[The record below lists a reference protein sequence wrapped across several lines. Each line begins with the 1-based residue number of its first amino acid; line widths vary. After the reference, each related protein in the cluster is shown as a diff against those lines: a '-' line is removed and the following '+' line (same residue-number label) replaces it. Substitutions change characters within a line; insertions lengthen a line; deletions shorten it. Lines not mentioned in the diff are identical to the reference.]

1 MSSLDRFKTRLSSF
15 LAAHEPGAARRAE
28 QVRQFQTGFLLRLGL
43 ERGHRFLDL
52 EASSLAGGPALVEF
66 LEPGHYTA
74 LLSGGKAL
82 ERARQRVADAGLER
96 RAPRWV
102 LATDPAQVELPGEV
116 DWVWGLGVLPDY
128 DDERLE
134 GTLGLVAR
142 TLAPRGVMCADV
154 RLAGPPIDGPD
165 GAAPRS
171 ASSRGR
177 TLDDYRKAATRNGFT
192 LRDLGTLS
200 GLGHATGDPGRDGAH
215 VLLLRRTEG

>member
-1 MSSLDRFKTRLSSF
+1 MSSLDRFKTRLTSF

-28 QVRQFQTGFLLRLGL
+28 QVRLFQTGFLLRLGL

-74 LLSGGKAL
+74 LMGDGKAL
-82 ERARQRVADAGLER
+82 ERARQRVAEAGLDR

-102 LATDPAQVELPGEV
+102 LASDPAQVELPGEV
-116 DWVWGLGVLPDY
+116 DWVWGLGVLPGY
-128 DDERLE
+128 GAERLE
-134 GTLGLVAR
+134 STLGLVAR
-142 TLAPRGVMCADV
+142 TLASRGVMCADV
-154 RLAGPPIDGPD
+154 RLGGPPLEGAR
-165 GAAPRS
+165 GAAPG
-171 ASSRGR
+171 AAR
-177 TLDDYRKAATRNGFT
+177 TLDDYRRAATRNGFT

-200 GLGHATGDPGRDGAH
+200 GLGHATGDPARDGAH